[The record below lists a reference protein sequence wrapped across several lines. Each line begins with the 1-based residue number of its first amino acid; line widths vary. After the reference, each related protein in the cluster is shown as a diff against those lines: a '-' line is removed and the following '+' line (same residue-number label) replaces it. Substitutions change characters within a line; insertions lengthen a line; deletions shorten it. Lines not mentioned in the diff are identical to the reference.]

1 MRLLRLLFYFCN
13 TLHHL
18 LKNHPAHGRF
28 RRARNEATRHAEE
41 PVGQAGDQLM
51 ATGAHRIHDASG
63 QNLRRHA
70 AFFFCIVRAIAAGVL
85 GAGGL
90 LPGVFQEL
98 AAIKEH
104 LAHVNGTVAT
114 NVALT
119 QKNAHRLDILPCADH
134 TTDLALLKREQE
146 GQGTNW
152 NRVIS
157 IALAIPQAIILAV
170 LLAGTK

>member
-98 AAIKEH
+98 AAMHPIGRIAQPEEI
-104 LAHVNGTVAT
+104 AHIAIFLCSEKAKFITGAC
-114 NVALT
+114 LSIDGGIGC
-119 QKNAHRLDILPCADH
+119 RLHDPA
-134 TTDLALLKREQE
+134 
-146 GQGTNW
+146 
-152 NRVIS
+152 
-157 IALAIPQAIILAV
+157 
-170 LLAGTK
+170 